1 MTTNSKINAPRPEVA
16 CAHGVQIRVRGTV
29 QGVGFRPMVW
39 RIARELGVVGDV
51 ANDAEGVLIRVAAT
65 AAIGTLFATRIRKEA
80 PPLARIESIEIQPA
94 KDLPVFDKFVIRS
107 SAIGIVNT
115 SVAPDGTICACCLAE
130 IFTPS
135 ERRYR
140 YPFTNC

>member
-1 MTTNSKINAPRPEVA
+1 
-16 CAHGVQIRVRGTV
+16 
-29 QGVGFRPMVW
+29 MVW

-65 AAIGTLFATRIRKEA
+65 AAIGTLFAARMRKEA

-94 KDLPVFDKFVIRS
+94 KDLPVFDEFIIRP

-115 SVAPDGTICACCLAE
+115 SVAPDAAICSCCLAE
-130 IFTPS
+130 ISTPS
-135 ERRYR
+135 QRRYR
-140 YPFTNC
+140 YPFTNCTNCGPRLTIIERIPYDRANTSMSRFAMC